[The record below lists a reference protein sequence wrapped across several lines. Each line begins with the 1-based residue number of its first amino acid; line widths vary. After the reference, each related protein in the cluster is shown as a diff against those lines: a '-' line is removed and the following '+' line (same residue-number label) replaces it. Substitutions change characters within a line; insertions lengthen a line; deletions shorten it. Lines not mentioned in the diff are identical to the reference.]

1 LTISSRLVEFMK
13 GKIWVE
19 SEVGKGSRFH
29 FTAHF
34 GLQTESVRKVI
45 PRDPMILRDLRVLV
59 VDDNE
64 TNRHILVKMLS
75 GWHAKPVAVDSGAKA
90 ISTLREGQGL
100 GRAFP
105 LILLDAQM
113 EEMDGVDLV
122 ESIKR
127 NPEWETATVMML
139 SSAGQRGDGAP
150 LP

>member
-1 LTISSRLVEFMK
+1 MK
-13 GKIWVE
+13 AL
-19 SEVGKGSRFH
+19 SLRAHQKGLEL
-29 FTAHF
+29 AYD
-34 GLQTESVRKVI
+34 LQTDV
-45 PRDPMILRDLRVLV
+45 
-59 VDDNE
+59 
-64 TNRHILVKMLS
+64 
-75 GWHAKPVAVDSGAKA
+75 SGAKA

-113 EEMDGVDLV
+113 EEMDGVALV

-127 NPEWETATVMML
+127 NPEWETATIMML